1 MMAFDAKQ
9 KQNLQEVSRK
19 IVRMQ
24 FGCISTVIID
34 HLREH
39 RRTLFINFLAME
51 NARRFREAGGAMSF
65 RVELDRS
72 YFPHPGPL
80 LIGKLPQQRRFRC
93 CQARA
98 KPGAANP

>member
-1 MMAFDAKQ
+1 MPFDAKQ

-39 RRTLFINFLAME
+39 RRTLFINLLAME
-51 NARRFREAGGAMSF
+51 NARRYSDAGGPMSF

-72 YFPHPGPL
+72 YFSRPGPL
-80 LIGKLPQQRRFRC
+80 FIGKLPQQRRFRC
-93 CQARA
+93 RQGRV
-98 KPGAANP
+98 KPGATHP